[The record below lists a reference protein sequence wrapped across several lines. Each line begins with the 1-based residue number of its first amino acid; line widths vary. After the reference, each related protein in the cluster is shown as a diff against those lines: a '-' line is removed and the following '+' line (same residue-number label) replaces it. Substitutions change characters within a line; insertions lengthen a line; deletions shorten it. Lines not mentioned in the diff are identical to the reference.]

1 MLTIAI
7 IGLLVFLALGVPV
20 SFAIGL
26 GGLLAIL
33 LGSNLPGFMAVQQ
46 MIRGMNSFALMAGP
60 LFILAGEIM
69 GAANLSKLILDFCRS
84 VISWTKGGLGMVSVM
99 ANMIFAGISGSGAA
113 TMSAIGSLTVPELKK
128 MGYHR
133 SFVASLIAGSGA
145 LGPIIPP
152 STNMIVYASLTG
164 FSTGKLFIGGIV
176 PGIIIGLCLMGM
188 CYWYAWKYNVDL
200 GNGTFDIHLVWKT
213 FKKAFFAL
221 IMPFIIIGGVTSGF
235 FTATESGIIA
245 CLYGLVC
252 GFFIYRTL
260 QLKDLYTIFKRATA
274 SSAMLMMLMGMA
286 NIYSYIFARE
296 NLAGYIKDLMTSI
309 STNPTVVV
317 LIIIGIML
325 VIGCFMETLAATA
338 VILPIVY
345 PIIINLGVDPLMF
358 GVLFSI
364 ATVVGALTPPVGLYL
379 FMSMNIAEATFQEA
393 IRYSTPVILFI
404 LITMVLILIFPQL
417 VTFLPNL
424 LMGAN

>member
-1 MLTIAI
+1 MLAIAI
-7 IGLLVFLALGVPV
+7 LGLLVFLVLGVPV

-33 LGSNLPGFMAVQQ
+33 FGSNLPGFMAVQQ

-84 VISWTKGGLGMVSVM
+84 IISWTKGGLGMVSVM

-128 MGYHR
+128 SGYHR

-188 CYWYAWKYNVDL
+188 CYWYARKHQVDL
-200 GNGTFDIHLVWKT
+200 GTGTFDIRLVWKT

-245 CLYGLVC
+245 CLYGLIC

-260 QLKDLYTIFKRATA
+260 ELRDLYTIFKRATA

-325 VIGCFMETLAATA
+325 IVGCFMETLAATA

-345 PIIINLGVDPLMF
+345 PTIINLGVDPLMF

-393 IRYSTPVILFI
+393 IRYSAPVILFI
-404 LITMVLILIFPQL
+404 LATMGLIMIFPQL

-424 LMGAN
+424 LMGVN

>member
-33 LGSNLPGFMAVQQ
+33 FGSNLPGFMAVQQ

-128 MGYHR
+128 SGYHR

-188 CYWYAWKYNVDL
+188 CYWYASKYKVDL
-200 GNGTFDIHLVWKT
+200 GTGTFDIRLVWKT

-260 QLKDLYTIFKRATA
+260 QLRDLYTIFKRATA

-296 NLAGYIKDLMTSI
+296 NLAGHIKDLITSI

-317 LIIIGIML
+317 LIIIAIML

-345 PIIINLGVDPLMF
+345 PIITNLGVDPLMF
-358 GVLFSI
+358 AVLYSI

-393 IRYSTPVILFI
+393 IRYSAPVILII
-404 LITMVLILIFPQL
+404 LATMGLIVLFPQL

-424 LMGAN
+424 LMGA

>member
-33 LGSNLPGFMAVQQ
+33 FGSDLPGFMAVQQ

-128 MGYHR
+128 SGYHR

-188 CYWYAWKYNVDL
+188 CYWYANKYKVDL
-200 GNGTFDIHLVWKT
+200 GTGTFDIRLVWKT

-260 QLKDLYTIFKRATA
+260 QLRDLYTIFKRATA

-296 NLAGYIKDLMTSI
+296 NLAGHIKDLMTSI

-317 LIIIGIML
+317 LIIIAIML

-345 PIIINLGVDPLMF
+345 PIITNLGVDPLMF
-358 GVLFSI
+358 AVLYSI

-393 IRYSTPVILFI
+393 IRYSAPVILII
-404 LITMVLILIFPQL
+404 LATMGLIMIFPQL

-424 LMGAN
+424 LMGA

>member
-33 LGSNLPGFMAVQQ
+33 FGSNLPGFMAVQQ
-46 MIRGMNSFALMAGP
+46 MIRVMNSFALMAWP

-113 TMSAIGSLTVPELKK
+113 TMSAIGSLTVPALKK
-128 MGYHR
+128 SGYHR

-188 CYWYAWKYNVDL
+188 CYWYANKYKVDL
-200 GNGTFDIHLVWKT
+200 GTGTFDIRLVWKT

-260 QLKDLYTIFKRATA
+260 QLRDLYTIFKRATA
-274 SSAMLMMLMGMA
+274 SSEMLMMLMGMA

-296 NLAGYIKDLMTSI
+296 NLAGHIKDLMTSI

-317 LIIIGIML
+317 LIIIAIML

-345 PIIINLGVDPLMF
+345 PIITNLGVDPLMF
-358 GVLFSI
+358 AVLYSI

-393 IRYSTPVILFI
+393 IRYSAPVILII
-404 LITMVLILIFPQL
+404 LATMGLIMIFPQL

-424 LMGAN
+424 LMGA

>member
-33 LGSNLPGFMAVQQ
+33 FGSNLPGFMAVQQ

-128 MGYHR
+128 SGYHR

-188 CYWYAWKYNVDL
+188 CYWYANKYKVDL
-200 GNGTFDIHLVWKT
+200 GTGTFDIRLVWKT

-260 QLKDLYTIFKRATA
+260 QLRDLYTIFKRATA

-296 NLAGYIKDLMTSI
+296 NLAGHIKDLMTSI

-317 LIIIGIML
+317 LIIIAIML

-345 PIIINLGVDPLMF
+345 PIITNLGVDPLMF
-358 GVLFSI
+358 AVLYSI

-393 IRYSTPVILFI
+393 IRYSAPVILII
-404 LITMVLILIFPQL
+404 LATMGLIMIFPQL

-424 LMGAN
+424 LMGA